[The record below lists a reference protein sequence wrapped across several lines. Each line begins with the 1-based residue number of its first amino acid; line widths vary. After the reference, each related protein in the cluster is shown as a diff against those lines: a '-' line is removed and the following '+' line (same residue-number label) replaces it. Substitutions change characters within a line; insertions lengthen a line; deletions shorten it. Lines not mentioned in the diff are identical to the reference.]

1 MHCQG
6 GLFKMTNSYI
16 FDILKKLLHIFKVF
30 FVVWYGFKNVNS
42 YKFDI
47 LKIHP
52 KKYNVGGGFLKC
64 QNLPFVWFGFKNVKC
79 YKFDII
85 KFVLE
90 KYIVGGDFLKSQNL
104 NFFTLWKCYFIF
116 LKFPLFYGLDLKM
129 WKVTNLIF

>member
-1 MHCQG
+1 
-6 GLFKMTNSYI
+6 MTNSYI

-104 NFFTLWKCYFIF
+104 NILHYETVTSYSLS
-116 LKFPLFYGLDLKM
+116 FPCSM
-129 WKVTNLIF
+129 VWI